1 MCPVSSF
8 RNSEQY
14 DVDCVQYRALT
25 SSEQYDGDC
34 VQYRA
39 LTNSE
44 QYEYDV
50 DCVQYRALT
59 NSEQYVG
66 DCVQYRAFYVLLL
79 LRYSCIW
86 EVTQKCGLIFFNN
99 ML

>member
-1 MCPVSSF
+1 MIWTKPLT
-8 RNSEQY
+8 NSEQY
-14 DVDCVQYRALT
+14 DSDCVQF
-25 SSEQYDGDC
+25 
-34 VQYRA
+34 RA

-44 QYEYDV
+44 QYV
-50 DCVQYRALT
+50 GDCVQYQALT